1 MLTAMGVAPELGA
14 AALRFS
20 LGKESTGADLDAL
33 FAVLPKIVAKV
44 RALSAVL
51 QR

>member
-1 MLTAMGVAPELGA
+1 MGVPPELGV

-20 LGKESTGADLDAL
+20 LGKDTTTEDLDAL
-33 FAVLPKIVAKV
+33 FAALPRIVEKV

-51 QR
+51 HR